1 MSAIDVGG
9 TVRAGEELDAVAVE
23 NWLKAQGVDL
33 QGQVEVTQYSGGASN
48 WTYRLK
54 YDNAD
59 LILRRP
65 PKGTKA
71 KSAHDMA
78 REYHVQKNLTPFYP
92 VLPEMVALCQDES
105 VLGCDFYVMKRVEG
119 IIPRANLPRELDF
132 KEAQVRELCINV
144 IDKLIELHQVPY
156 QGTGLENL
164 GKGDGYCR
172 RQVEG
177 WDARFEKAKTIN
189 VPSFKYVRKWL
200 KDNIPADSK
209 TCVIHNDWRFDNIIL
224 DPNHPTQIIGVLD
237 WEMATLG
244 DPLMDLGSALA
255 YWVEESDSALF
266 KARRRQPTN
275 LKGMFTRKEVVDY
288 YLEKT
293 GLDVEN
299 WTFYEVFGIFRLAV
313 IAQQIYYRYH
323 HKQTNNPAFKDFWI
337 LIHALHIR
345 ALKLIGLQKIEANE
359 VAQKYIVKM
368 KEILGK

>member
-9 TVRAGEELDAVAVE
+9 KVRQGEELDVVAVE
-23 NWLKAQGVDL
+23 NWLKAQSVDV

-54 YDNAD
+54 YNNAD

-78 REYHVQKNLTPFYP
+78 REYNVQKNLAPFYP

-105 VLGCDFYVMKRVEG
+105 VIGCDFYVMQRVEG
-119 IIPRANLPRELDF
+119 IIPRANLPKELNF
-132 KEAQVRELCINV
+132 NEAQVRELCINV

-156 QGTGLENL
+156 AGTELEKL

-177 WDARFEKAKTIN
+177 WDSRHEKAKTLN
-189 VPSFKYVRKWL
+189 VPSFKYVRNWL
-200 KDNIPADSK
+200 KDNIHADSK
-209 TCVIHNDWRFDNIIL
+209 ICVIHNDWRFDNVIL
-224 DPNHPTQIIGVLD
+224 DPNHPTQVIGVLD

-255 YWVEESDSALF
+255 YWVEESDNQIF
-266 KARRRQPTN
+266 KATRRQPTN
-275 LKGMFTRKEVVDY
+275 LKGMFTRQEVVDY

-293 GLDVEN
+293 GLQPEN

-313 IAQQIYYRYH
+313 IAQQIYYRYY

-337 LIHALHIR
+337 VIHALHIR
-345 ALKLIGLQKIEANE
+345 ALKLIGLQKLEANE
-359 VAQKYIVKM
+359 LAQKYIAKF
-368 KEILGK
+368 KELMPT